1 MSIRFFPQVRLFWIY
16 HGSILLILGLI
27 QSMIIF
33 LWREEK
39 LFNFLCGLLWLP
51 LFTFAVLLYRY
62 CYKTRQW
69 NQFSTGSNIALVVG
83 YSLVSGLIVAL
94 LMLGLVIPFFWLDVE
109 KILLQHN
116 ISAATLLS
124 QLVITNWFQTM
135 LFVASWIFIYI
146 SIVTRQLV
154 KETELTNLR
163 LQNSLKEAQ
172 LANLSHQ
179 LNPHFLFNT
188 LNNIKF
194 MVRRDPQKTENMV
207 TDLSDIL
214 RYSLESNRKEKV
226 QICEELEVLN
236 RYLDIV
242 KVQMEDRLSL
252 HLSIPQSLHANL
264 IPPMILQL
272 LIENAIKHG
281 VDCLRYGGKVTLI
294 AEAVSDQI
302 HFLVENDIPQVN
314 NNAKANMGIGLANIE
329 QRLKLL
335 YGNRA
340 SFVVDSL
347 GSKFSVRLILPME
360 VSQ

>member
-1 MSIRFFPQVRLFWIY
+1 MNIDFFPRNKKFWIY
-16 HGSILLILGLI
+16 LGSILLILSLI
-27 QSMIIF
+27 QTVIIL

-51 LFTFAVLLYRY
+51 LFTWAVLGYRY
-62 CYKTRQW
+62 LYKTRQW
-69 NQFSTGSNIALVVG
+69 NKLNTGNNIFLVVG
-83 YSLVSGLIVAL
+83 YSLVAGLIVAL
-94 LMLGLVIPFFWLDVE
+94 LMLGLVTPFFWTDVE

-116 ISAATLLS
+116 ISVTTILS
-124 QLVITNWFQTM
+124 QLVVTNWFQTM

-146 SIVTRQLV
+146 GIVTRQLV

-172 LANLSHQ
+172 LANLSNQ

-194 MVRRDPQKTENMV
+194 MVRRDPLKTEKMI

-214 RYSLESNRKEKV
+214 RYSLESNKKEKV
-226 QICEELEVLN
+226 RIGDELEILN
-236 RYLDIV
+236 RYLDIAR
-242 KVQMEDRLSL
+242 VQMENRLNVVI
-252 HLSIPQSLHANL
+252 SIPQAIYCNL

-281 VDCLRYGGKVTLI
+281 IDCLRHGGDVTLT
-294 AEAVSDQI
+294 AEVISDQI
-302 HFLVENDIPQVN
+302 HFTIVNDIPN
-314 NNAKANMGIGLANIE
+314 THSNSLAGTGIGLANIE

-340 SFVVDSL
+340 VFAVTESDSI
-347 GSKFSVRLILPME
+347 FSVKLILPKE
-360 VSQ
+360 LS

>member
-1 MSIRFFPQVRLFWIY
+1 MSVNFFPRNKNFWIY
-16 HGSILLILGLI
+16 HGSILLILSLI
-27 QSMIIF
+27 QTVIIL

-51 LFTFAVLLYRY
+51 LFTLAVLIYRY
-62 CYKTRQW
+62 LYKTRQW
-69 NQFSTGSNIALVVG
+69 NQFNTGSNILLVVG
-83 YSLVSGLIVAL
+83 YSLVAGLIVAL
-94 LMLGLVIPFFWLDVE
+94 LMLGLVTPFFWADVE
-109 KILLQHN
+109 KILLKHN
-116 ISAATLLS
+116 ISATTILS
-124 QLVITNWFQTM
+124 QLVVTNWFQTL

-146 SIVTRQLV
+146 SITTRQLV

-163 LQNSLKEAQ
+163 LQNSLKESQ
-172 LANLSHQ
+172 LANLNNQ

-194 MVRRDPQKTENMV
+194 MVRRDPVKTEKMI

-214 RYSLESNRKEKV
+214 RYSLESNKKEKV
-226 QICEELEVLN
+226 QIGEELEVLN

-242 KVQMEDRLSL
+242 KVQMEDRL
-252 HLSIPQSLHANL
+252 HFVISIPQDLYYNL

-281 VDCLRYGGKVTLI
+281 IDCLWQGGKIELI
-294 AEAVSDQI
+294 AETVSDQI
-302 HFLVENDIPQVN
+302 EFTIINDIPN
-314 NNAKANMGIGLANIE
+314 THSHSLTGTGIGLANIE

-340 SFVVDSL
+340 VFDATILDSTFCVSL
-347 GSKFSVRLILPME
+347 TLPRE
-360 VSQ
+360 LS